1 MAALSYPLNIS
12 NGSLALSKDPL
23 TEKLVSVCST
33 TTGEYDPDPDYG
45 IPPRPFDTGSL
56 PVLLQGV
63 EKGIRYALGDSVP
76 LQVLGSE
83 SDDYTELEITYGE
96 QVYETLIY

>member
-1 MAALSYPLNIS
+1 MSTLSYPLTIV
-12 NGSLALSKDPL
+12 NGSLALSTDPL
-23 TEKLVSVCST
+23 AEKLVSVCST
-33 TTGEYDPDPDYG
+33 QSGEFDPDPDYG